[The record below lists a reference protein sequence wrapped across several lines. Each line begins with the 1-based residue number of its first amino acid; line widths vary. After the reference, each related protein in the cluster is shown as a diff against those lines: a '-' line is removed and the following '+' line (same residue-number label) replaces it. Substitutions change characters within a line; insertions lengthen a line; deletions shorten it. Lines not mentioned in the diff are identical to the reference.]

1 MGSGRVKGD
10 QMSRTVKVAL
20 SGAIALAICVVLL
33 LALLN
38 KAEGSSS
45 SLRERNTI
53 DHYEYTGG

>member
-1 MGSGRVKGD
+1 
-10 QMSRTVKVAL
+10 MSRTVKVAL

-38 KAEGSSS
+38 KAEGSNP
-45 SLRERNTI
+45 SLRDRNRI